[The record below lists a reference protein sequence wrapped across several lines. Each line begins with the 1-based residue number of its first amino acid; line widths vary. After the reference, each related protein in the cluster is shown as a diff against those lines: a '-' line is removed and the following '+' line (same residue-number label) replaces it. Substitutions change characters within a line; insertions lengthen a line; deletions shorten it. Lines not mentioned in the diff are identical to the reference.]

1 MPGRDADTQGEAL
14 VTVDNIS
21 ALRARDDMLAVA
33 AAWPALRAR
42 LRPSGGSSEIRTPP
56 ESRPPIAVAVSDTMR
71 QIEDRTRFYARVL
84 YDETSDWTPRTSTM
98 PGLLEEV
105 AARYG
110 HFVSP
115 LASERMTLDFLDDA
129 HEMRRLAAGT
139 LASNEPARFQG
150 ACPESECP
158 GEIYQRPGTTDAK
171 CRECARVVGPAEWRE
186 LMFRAFED
194 RLMTISEIVSALVVT
209 DHKVPIETV
218 RTWTK
223 RGAKHG
229 DPNRGLV
236 PVYVEPTLY
245 KFSDAYALAERRA
258 ERRSA

>member
-1 MPGRDADTQGEAL
+1 MS
-14 VTVDNIS
+14 VDQLD

-84 YDETSDWTPRTSTM
+84 
-98 PGLLEEV
+98 LEETDDWAPSTSSMPTLLVEV
-105 AARYG
+105 ASRYG
-110 HFVSP
+110 HWLGPSSP
-115 LASERMTLDFLDDA
+115 ERAAIGFMDDA
-129 HEMRRLAAGT
+129 HEMRRMAAGT
-139 LASNEPARFQG
+139 LASNEPARWAG
-150 ACPESECP
+150 PCPE
-158 GEIYQRPGTTDAK
+158 D
-171 CRECARVVGPAEWRE
+171 ECAGELYFRAGTDHARCRDCARMVGPVEWRQI
-186 LMFRAFED
+186 MATAFD
-194 RLMTISEIVSALVVT
+194 SRLMTLSELASALVIT
-209 DHKVPIETV
+209 DHKIPIETL
-218 RTWTK
+218 RTWVK

-245 KFSDAYALAERRA
+245 KFSDAYHLAERRA